1 MADKWIVWGH
11 ILRTAGKYKS
21 ARHKF
26 EKALKYDPTNQAAK
40 YELKIVENLIYFD
53 KMLPTDATLRMRQPG
68 LDMSTAGQNTNW
80 CNLF

>member
-1 MADKWIVWGH
+1 
-11 ILRTAGKYKS
+11 LRTAGKYKS

-26 EKALKYDPTNQAAK
+26 EKALKIDENNSTAK

-68 LDMSTAGQNTNW
+68 QDNSSASG
-80 CNLF
+80 